1 MQTIDFYM
9 VDAFSNKTF
18 GGNAAAVCPL
28 VEWLPDETL
37 LNMAKQHN
45 QSETAF
51 FVRTDTG
58 FELRWFT
65 TQYEID
71 LCGHATLAAAHVIFE
86 YLDYPHTGIT
96 FSTRFVGEL
105 QVTRKGEWLTLDFPA
120 WQTESADAPDL
131 LFETLGLDRSEV
143 KETRAGRDW
152 MVVMNDAQRLKTLTP
167 DIHGMAPL
175 GKMVCI
181 TAQGE
186 EEDFVSRF
194 FCPGEAVAEDPVTGS
209 THSMLIPY
217 WAEKLGKTD
226 MLARQVSARGGELR
240 CQLLGDRVLI
250 GGMATTYL
258 IGKVLLR

>member
-9 VDAFSNKTF
+9 IDAFSNKTF

-28 VEWLPDETL
+28 TEWLPDETL
-37 LNMAKQHN
+37 LKMAKQHN
-45 QSETAF
+45 QSETAY

-65 TQYEID
+65 TQYEIN

-86 YLDYPHTGIT
+86 YLDFPDTEIK

-105 QVTRKGEWLTLDFPA
+105 SVTRKGEWLTLDFPA
-120 WQTESADAPDL
+120 WQTEAADAPDL
-131 LFETLGLDRSEV
+131 LFEKLGIVRSEV
-143 KETRAGRDW
+143 KETRVARDW
-152 MVVMNDAQRLKTLTP
+152 LIVMNDPQRLQALTP
-167 DIHGMAPL
+167 DIHGLEPL

-186 EEDFVSRF
+186 NQDFVSRF

-217 WAEKLGKTD
+217 WADKLGKTE
-226 MLARQVSARGGELR
+226 MLAHQVSARGGELR
-240 CQLLGDRVLI
+240 CQLRGDRVLI
-250 GGMATTYL
+250 GGRATTYL
-258 IGKVLLR
+258 IGKVMLR